1 MQAYVGGALE
11 CMCVGE
17 KTPCRTQFSLSWVLG
32 KAISLAATAFT
43 CSAIFV
49 ILRLGLNVQ
58 LGLALNADLPGSA
71 CRVLG
76 LHVCTTMFTS
86 QNQFY

>member
-11 CMCVGE
+11 CMCAGE
-17 KTPCRTQFSLSWVLG
+17 KTPCRTQFSPSWVLG

-43 CSAIFV
+43 CWATFV

-58 LGLALNADLPGSA
+58 LRLALNADPPGSA